1 MNEYTDHHSVRY
13 QTLQDACRL
22 AKPGYYCAKLDLQ
35 SAYRSVPIHPDDYK
49 ATGLAWRFEGDDTD
63 TYLFDARLPFGSACG
78 PSHFSRL
85 SNAIRRMM
93 YRKGYKGVVSYI
105 DDFFL
110 ACETYE
116 ECKEALLY
124 LINLVRKL
132 GLRVSWKKVVS
143 PTKHVTFLGVDI
155 DTNDCVLSLG
165 ADKLNMLHDKLKAFK
180 QRQRA
185 TKVQL
190 QSLAGS
196 LNWACQVVRGGRFF
210 LRRILDSIKPLRQAK
225 HKTKLN
231 AEFRK
236 DLAWWL
242 TFLST
247 FNGRQYY
254 TDRHDVHVLTDACC
268 TASGCFWAGDWH
280 YSVFH
285 ADWPKV
291 TAMHINYKEVCA
303 VASAVARWAPLWAG
317 RTVVVHTDSAVTK
330 AILNKGRSKNAF
342 INDVLRAVCWRSVT
356 FDFEL
361 RAIHVPGCLIGIP
374 DAISRLHE
382 TGQPERLAR
391 LLSYWH
397 HGRPPPAP
405 IAAHMSWPSY
415 HFLCQQV
422 QQRSWRRN
430 CRLK

>member
-1 MNEYTDHHSVRY
+1 M
-13 QTLQDACRL
+13 
-22 AKPGYYCAKLDLQ
+22 
-35 SAYRSVPIHPDDYK
+35 
-49 ATGLAWRFEGDDTD
+49 
-63 TYLFDARLPFGSACG
+63 
-78 PSHFSRL
+78 
-85 SNAIRRMM
+85 
-93 YRKGYKGVVSYI
+93 
-105 DDFFL
+105 
-110 ACETYE
+110 
-116 ECKEALLY
+116 
-124 LINLVRKL
+124 INLVRKL

-155 DTNDCVLSLG
+155 DTNDCVLFLG
-165 ADKLNMLHDKLKAFK
+165 ADKLNMLHDKLKTFK
-180 QRQRA
+180 HRQRA
-185 TKVQL
+185 TQVQL

-196 LNWACQVVRGGRFF
+196 LNWACHVVRGGRFF
-210 LRRILDSIKPLRQAK
+210 LRRILDSIKPLRLAK

-317 RTVVVHTDSAVTK
+317 RTVVVHTDTAVTK

-382 TGQPERLAR
+382 TRQPERLAR
-391 LLSYWH
+391 LFTVVLAPRPSAPRPHRGPHVVAFIPLSVST
-397 HGRPPPAP
+397 G
-405 IAAHMSWPSY
+405 AAKELETALQAEVARFRGETFADNTKRTYASHRNSY
-415 HFLCQQV
+415 LRFCTELSVCAAGTGERKNYSYSYV
-422 QQRSWRRN
+422 
-430 CRLK
+430 CCLFK

>member
-1 MNEYTDHHSVRY
+1 M
-13 QTLQDACRL
+13 A
-22 AKPGYYCAKLDLQ
+22 
-35 SAYRSVPIHPDDYK
+35 I
-49 ATGLAWRFEGDDTD
+49 EGDDTD

-85 SNAIRRMM
+85 SKRMM

-105 DDFFL
+105 DYFL
-110 ACETYE
+110 LAWETYE
-116 ECKEALLY
+116 ECKEAMLY

-143 PTKHVTFLGVDI
+143 PTKHVTFLGVVI

-180 QRQRA
+180 HRQRA

-242 TFLST
+242 TFLSIRT
-247 FNGRQYY
+247 
-254 TDRHDVHVLTDACC
+254 
-268 TASGCFWAGDWH
+268 
-280 YSVFH
+280 SVFR
-285 ADWPKV
+285 P
-291 TAMHINYKEVCA
+291 
-303 VASAVARWAPLWAG
+303 
-317 RTVVVHTDSAVTK
+317 
-330 AILNKGRSKNAF
+330 ILSHK
-342 INDVLRAVCWRSVT
+342 
-356 FDFEL
+356 
-361 RAIHVPGCLIGIP
+361 
-374 DAISRLHE
+374 
-382 TGQPERLAR
+382 
-391 LLSYWH
+391 
-397 HGRPPPAP
+397 
-405 IAAHMSWPSY
+405 
-415 HFLCQQV
+415 
-422 QQRSWRRN
+422 
-430 CRLK
+430 